1 MERIGFGLFGSPI
14 GLNYVSN
21 GLFKTLQI
29 EGETYLN
36 LPNGVE
42 LSKGERI
49 AKISR
54 QVYSPSHIEVIK
66 IYIYEHAVSFDK
78 RGGGFIGSA
87 YVFVGNPTQT
97 LLYHAVKHLHP
108 KVFSLLDDNR
118 KFKSP
123 DFNLTERDLINA
135 NTTGLIDNQPRKTT
149 APTDKNDYLVLTD
162 GSLFNHLMS
171 ATQGFMYN
179 PNFRNVDHIY
189 VSEHQ
194 NLLKRIANNDE
205 KSILGLG
212 HLLNFQ
218 NHFNSLNKKL
228 QEKDQKRLQL
238 EKDIQEKERKA
249 TAELENKIGALN
261 LKIDKKQK
269 SINQKDDQITQL
281 ENDIISKQNDFK
293 RLKQESQ
300 SGKKEVSNLKQ
311 EISTLKVKEKKLKED
326 NYNSFKKILNNPDFK
341 AEKEK
346 YDQDNP
352 TIQKLN
358 EDNSEL
364 EKRLEEIEDNKIPI
378 QKKLLILGSILL
390 LFLTGGYFLGDF
402 YPLINKPKTQQTQQ
416 VEITST
422 PKEETSEKKETF
434 KKENELPPSYTLKD
448 FLELSSAEQKTH
460 KKKLD
465 DFIQKL
471 DQESSENQKAFFE
484 RKWNI
489 GELINNKEFNEN
501 MVLTGLSRITE
512 IKNLYENNN
521 QEAFGSFDSKFG
533 LMEIE
538 QEFSKEEITFK
549 SSKRN
554 EILKEYLKLDRNIY
568 EPLNID
574 INLANLHEGFDLNLT
589 HSAKQTKEILIY
601 MHFRWMIY
609 KLSAHEN
616 DADKDL
622 KTTNQKTHKVLLIK
636 DQQ

>member
-54 QVYSPSHIEVIK
+54 QVYSSSHIEIIK

-118 KFKSP
+118 KFKFP
-123 DFNLTERDLINA
+123 DFNLTEKDLINP
-135 NTTGLIDNQPRKTT
+135 NTTGLTDDQPRKTSI
-149 APTDKNDYLVLTD
+149 PTDKKDYLVLTD
-162 GSLFNHLMS
+162 GSLLNHLLS
-171 ATQGFMYN
+171 VVQGFMYN
-179 PNFRNVDHIY
+179 PNFKNIEHIY
-189 VSEHQ
+189 VSDSKS
-194 NLLKRIANNDE
+194 LLKRIANNNE

-228 QEKDQKRLQL
+228 QEKDQERIQL

-261 LKIDKKQK
+261 LKIDRKQK
-269 SINQKDDQITQL
+269 SINQKNNQITQL
-281 ENDIISKQNDFK
+281 DNEIINKQDDFK
-293 RLKQESQ
+293 RLEQDYQNGQKQVNKLKQNISALEEEKEKLNVFKAKTFSNLLNDKKFASEKKNYENHIKLQ
-300 SGKKEVSNLKQ
+300 SNQKINELKQ
-311 EISTLKVKEKKLKED
+311 EKEKQKE
-326 NYNSFKKILNNPDFK
+326 NH
-341 AEKEK
+341 
-346 YDQDNP
+346 
-352 TIQKLN
+352 
-358 EDNSEL
+358 SE
-364 EKRLEEIEDNKIPI
+364 EKRKIFI
-378 QKKLLILGSILL
+378 FGGALLL
-390 LFLTGGYFLGDF
+390 LFLLGGYFLGDF
-402 YPLINKPKTQQTQQ
+402 YPLMNKPKTQQIQQ
-416 VEITST
+416 DEITST
-422 PKEETSEKKETF
+422 PKGETSERKETV
-434 KKENELPPSYTLKD
+434 KKENKLPPSYTLKD
-448 FLELSSAEQKTH
+448 FLELSPEDQKTH

-489 GELINNKEFNEN
+489 GELIDVNKFDEN
-501 MVLTGLSRITE
+501 MVLAGFDRITA
-512 IKNLYENNN
+512 IKETYKKHNIPTKIFDN
-521 QEAFGSFDSKFG
+521 QFGISELDV
-533 LMEIE
+533 ME
-538 QEFSKEEITFK
+538 TH
-549 SSKRN
+549 N
-554 EILKEYLKLDRNIY
+554 EIFPFGTSSRNDILKGYLDNPESIY
-568 EPLNID
+568 SK
-574 INLANLHEGFDLNLT
+574 INLPNEW
-589 HSAKQTKEILIY
+589 KEVENFEEDAQLLY
-601 MHFRWMIY
+601 MHFRWVIWR
-609 KLSAHEN
+609 LSNEKVN
-616 DADKDL
+616 L
-622 KTTNQKTHKVLLIK
+622 KTTGNKDFVVPLIK
-636 DQQ
+636 E